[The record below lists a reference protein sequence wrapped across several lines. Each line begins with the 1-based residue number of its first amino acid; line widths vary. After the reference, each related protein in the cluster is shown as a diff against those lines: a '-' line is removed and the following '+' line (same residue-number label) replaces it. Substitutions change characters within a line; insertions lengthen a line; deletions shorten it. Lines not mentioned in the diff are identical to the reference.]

1 MIFETLLIAEMD
13 PQAFLPTL
21 VAGGSVF
28 VFVWW
33 LFKVLY
39 TDDLEQGNEWRYDVS
54 RINELRRADSTY
66 RLLQPVIQGFA
77 RFNRGAFRDILP
89 EIKREIQAAGLSRAW
104 LPEEYLGKL
113 QLIAMLIAPVL
124 FYLCM
129 SSMGAAGAILAIVLT
144 VLLMFLL
151 RRRLTGLARKR
162 LNEIK
167 RRMPFM
173 LDLMTLLME
182 AGTTFLHALE
192 QAVSE
197 YRGHPLSQEFARVL
211 ADMNLGK
218 TRQESFEA
226 MRDRLQDEE
235 VTSILGSIIQS
246 EKLGTPVTGVFR
258 TQADVLRLK
267 RSQRAETLA
276 GEAGVKM
283 LLPGILVMAATVIV
297 IIGPFA
303 INFLVFGF
311 NLD

>member
-1 MIFETLLIAEMD
+1 MFMQLDLLAEMET
-13 PQAFLPTL
+13 QALVPTL
-21 VAGGSVF
+21 VAGGAVF
-28 VFVWW
+28 ALVWW
-33 LFKVLY
+33 LVKVLE
-39 TDDLEQGNEWRYDVS
+39 TDDLEQGNEWRFDVS
-54 RINELRRADSTY
+54 RINELRRSDSMY
-66 RLLQPVIQGFA
+66 RIFQPVIRFFA
-77 RFNRGAFRDILP
+77 RFNLGAFPKSLP
-89 EIKREIQAAGLSRAW
+89 EIRREIQAAGLSRAW
-104 LPEEYLGKL
+104 LPEEYLGK
-113 QLIAMLIAPVL
+113 QQFIALLIAPAI
-124 FYLCM
+124 YYTCM
-129 SSMGAAGAILAIVLT
+129 TTMGTTGAILATVLT
-144 VLLMFLL
+144 VLLIFLL
-151 RRRLTGLARKR
+151 RRRLTYKARRR
-162 LNEIK
+162 LNAIK

-192 QAVSE
+192 QAVGE
-197 YRGHPLSQEFARVL
+197 YRGHPLAQEFARVL

-235 VTSILGSIIQS
+235 VTSIIGSIIQS

-267 RSQRAETLA
+267 RSQRAEAIA